1 MAKKY
6 IADVV
11 EISGEFLDSAS
22 NAGTSGQL
30 LSSTGTGTQWVTAG
44 GSGTVT
50 SVATTA
56 PITGGTI
63 TTTGTIGITQ
73 ATTTTDGYLS
83 SIDWNTFNNKTSNL
97 GTVTSVSGTG
107 TVSGLTLSGTVTS
120 SGNLTLGGT
129 LTLTSGDITT
139 GLGYTPYDATN
150 PSGYTS
156 NLGTVTSVA
165 VTSTNGTI
173 TTSGGPITTSGT
185 LDIELPVTAVTAGSY
200 TSADITVDAYGRITA
215 AANGSGGGGGVTG
228 TGTPTYYPIWTSTT
242 NIGTSNLYQA
252 ITGDVTVV
260 SGTGF
265 GVSNADINLSGG
277 RLSMTNA
284 GVTQVENGTT
294 IIDVLDAT
302 DLPATLAAN
311 TTYVI
316 HGNLTVSTAH
326 TVSNDNC
333 AIIGRDRN
341 KDRITFTGKSLTFLT
356 ITDVSF
362 SMQDLTLVS
371 TDATSVLIDA
381 TDVAATGYNNSR
393 NHFFTLVNCQFRNV
407 VGDLMTVR
415 GFDLVDFNNTTFFY
429 VESPNFGCRFE
440 DVSKLEISSCE
451 FIRWFSES
459 SLPTP
464 SGFATCDMI
473 ELMPNNLSSF
483 GAVNIN
489 GCIIHPQQT
498 QFALNISNTS
508 TTGFGT
514 IAANAFVNVGITTG
528 GILTGSTYNDTSMLK
543 YDVFANQGLA
553 DSTAYLYGYQSGSD
567 LQSATTSFAALT
579 IATFNTGIAQRFTA
593 LTNGVQYNGTKP
605 LTVTFNVSLDVSG
618 VGGNNEQF
626 EFQLY
631 KLIGGTGLSPIA
643 GSTRLI
649 ELDSGEIGGP
659 ALFATTTVSQ
669 NDVLTVYY
677 RSPTNDGFTLS
688 NFSIQIKQ

>member
-1 MAKKY
+1 MSQRFLTDIELDAGLV
-6 IADVV
+6 DG
-11 EISGEFLDSAS
+11 SGST
-22 NAGTSGQL
+22 GTSGQV
-30 LSSTGTGTQWVTAG
+30 LSSTGTGTQWIASGGGGISSLLLAADSGTTVTLGNGSTIDIAG
-44 GSGTVT
+44 GTGIATTVTNPTASDGTVT
-50 SVATTA
+50 
-56 PITGGTI
+56 I
-63 TTTGTIGITQ
+63 
-73 ATTTTDGYLS
+73 
-83 SIDWNTFNNKTSNL
+83 NL
-97 GTVTSVSGTG
+97 RDTLVT
-107 TVSGLTLSGTVTS
+107 
-120 SGNLTLGGT
+120 
-129 LTLTSGDITT
+129 
-139 GLGYTPYDATN
+139 P
-150 PSGYTS
+150 
-156 NLGTVTSVA
+156 
-165 VTSTNGTI
+165 
-173 TTSGGPITTSGT
+173 
-185 LDIELPVTAVTAGSY
+185 GSY
-200 TSADITVDAYGRITA
+200 TSANITVDQQGRITA
-215 AANGSGGGGGVTG
+215 ASSGAGGGNISGSGVVDEYAVFTG
-228 TGTPTYYPIWTSTT
+228 TNS
-242 NIGTSNLYQA
+242 IGTGRISQN
-252 ITGDVTVV
+252 ITGDIVIT
-260 SGTGF
+260 SGSDLS
-265 GVSNADINLSGG
+265 VSNADIGITSG
-277 RLSMTNA
+277 RLLMTNA
-284 GVTQVENGTT
+284 GITQVENGTT
-294 IIDVLDAT
+294 IVDVLDAT

-341 KDRITFTGKSLTFLT
+341 KDRITFTGKSSTFLT

-362 SMQDLTLVS
+362 AMQDLTIAS

-429 VESPNFGCRFE
+429 IESPNFGCRFE

-464 SGFATCDMI
+464 SGYATCDMI
-473 ELMPNNLSSF
+473 ELMANNLSSF

-553 DSTAYLYGYQSGSD
+553 DSTAYLFGYQSGTD
-567 LQSATTSFAALT
+567 LQSATTSFTALT
-579 IATFNTGIAQRFTA
+579 IATFNTGISQRFTA

-631 KLIGGTGLSPIA
+631 KLIGGTLISPIA

-659 ALFATTTVSQ
+659 ALFATTTVNQ
-669 NDVLTVYY
+669 NDVLTVYW
-677 RSPTNDGFTLS
+677 RSPTNDDFTLS

>member
-1 MAKKY
+1 MNKKY
-6 IADVV
+6 IADTI

-50 SVATTA
+50 SVA
-56 PITGGTI
+56 
-63 TTTGTIGITQ
+63 
-73 ATTTTDGYLS
+73 
-83 SIDWNTFNNKTSNL
+83 
-97 GTVTSVSGTG
+97 
-107 TVSGLTLSGTVTS
+107 
-120 SGNLTLGGT
+120 
-129 LTLTSGDITT
+129 
-139 GLGYTPYDATN
+139 
-150 PSGYTS
+150 
-156 NLGTVTSVA
+156 
-165 VTSTNGTI
+165 VTSTNSTI

-362 SMQDLTLVS
+362 AMQDLTIAS

-393 NHFFTLVNCQFRNV
+393 DHFFTLVNCQFRNV

-553 DSTAYLYGYQSGSD
+553 DSTGYLYGYQSGTD

-631 KLIGGTGLSPIA
+631 KLIGGTLLSPIA

-677 RSPTNDGFTLS
+677 RSPTNDDFTLS

>member
-11 EISGEFLDSAS
+11 EITGEFLDSAS
-22 NAGTSGQL
+22 NSGTSGQL

-50 SVATTA
+50 SVA
-56 PITGGTI
+56 
-63 TTTGTIGITQ
+63 
-73 ATTTTDGYLS
+73 
-83 SIDWNTFNNKTSNL
+83 
-97 GTVTSVSGTG
+97 
-107 TVSGLTLSGTVTS
+107 
-120 SGNLTLGGT
+120 
-129 LTLTSGDITT
+129 
-139 GLGYTPYDATN
+139 
-150 PSGYTS
+150 
-156 NLGTVTSVA
+156 
-165 VTSTNGTI
+165 VTSTNSTI

-215 AANGSGGGGGVTG
+215 AANGSGGGGGITSLDLAADGGTAVTLGDGSTIDIEGGTGIATTVSNPVASDGTVTVNLRNTPVTPGSYTSANITVDQPGRITSASSGSGVTG
-228 TGTPTYYPIWTSTT
+228 TGISTFLPIWNTTSTISSSNVYQDIGGNVNISTGNNFNIINGDFSITGAKNQTANST
-242 NIGTSNLYQA
+242 NIV
-252 ITGDVTVV
+252 DVL
-260 SGTGF
+260 SYSDF
-265 GVSNADINLSGG
+265 PSGG
-277 RLSMTNA
+277 
-284 GVTQVENGTT
+284 
-294 IIDVLDAT
+294 ILD
-302 DLPATLAAN
+302 AN

-316 HGNLTVSTAH
+316 HGTVTCTGGQEIEITSSGVSIVGNDKNKDKLLYTGINEFITVDNVDFTMENVWVSTTNSAS
-326 TVSNDNC
+326 TVIFAEDIATVAGQYNF
-333 AIIGRDRN
+333 GR
-341 KDRITFTGKSLTFLT
+341 KSFLN
-356 ITDVSF
+356 
-362 SMQDLTLVS
+362 LL
-371 TDATSVLIDA
+371 
-381 TDVAATGYNNSR
+381 
-393 NHFFTLVNCQFRNV
+393 NCQFRNIAGGV
-407 VGDLMTVR
+407 LDIY
-415 GFDLVDFNNTTFFY
+415 GFDLVDINNSTFFY
-429 VESPNFGCRFE
+429 IESTSFGCRFQ

-451 FIRWFSES
+451 FIRWFAES

-473 ELMPNNLSSF
+473 ELQANGVLGAGF

-489 GCIIHPQQT
+489 GGIIHPQQT
-498 QFALNISNTS
+498 QFALNISSSS

-514 IAANAFVNVGITTG
+514 IAANAFVSVGITTG

-543 YDVFANQGLA
+543 YDIFANQGLA
-553 DSTAYLYGYQSGSD
+553 DSTGYLYGYQSGTDS
-567 LQSATTSFAALT
+567 QSATTSFAALT

-631 KLIGGTGLSPIA
+631 KLIGGTLLSPIA

>member
-22 NAGTSGQL
+22 NSGTSGQL

-50 SVATTA
+50 SVA
-56 PITGGTI
+56 
-63 TTTGTIGITQ
+63 
-73 ATTTTDGYLS
+73 
-83 SIDWNTFNNKTSNL
+83 
-97 GTVTSVSGTG
+97 
-107 TVSGLTLSGTVTS
+107 
-120 SGNLTLGGT
+120 
-129 LTLTSGDITT
+129 
-139 GLGYTPYDATN
+139 
-150 PSGYTS
+150 
-156 NLGTVTSVA
+156 
-165 VTSTNGTI
+165 VTSTNSTI

-215 AANGSGGGGGVTG
+215 AANGSGGGGGITSLDLAADSGTAVTLGDGSTIDVEGGTGIATSVSNPVASDGTVTVNLRNTTVTPGSYTNANITVDQQGRITSASSGAGGGTVTG
-228 TGTPTYYPIWTSTT
+228 
-242 NIGTSNLYQA
+242 
-252 ITGDVTVV
+252 
-260 SGTGF
+260 SGTTDYLPRWSSSTALTDSAIYHNIAGEPTVNSGTDF
-265 GVSNADINLSGG
+265 NLLGG
-277 RLSMTNA
+277 SRLILTSA
-284 GVTQVENGTT
+284 GITQSENGTT
-294 IIDVLDAT
+294 IIDVLDAA

-316 HGNLTVSTAH
+316 HGNLSVSTAH

-341 KDRITFTGKSLTFLT
+341 KDRITYTGKGTFLT

-362 SMQDLTLVS
+362 AMQDLTIAS
-371 TDATSVLIDA
+371 TDATSTLIDA

-393 NHFFTLVNCQFRNV
+393 DHFFTLVNCQFRNV
-407 VGDLMTVR
+407 VGDLMTIR

-429 VESPNFGCRFE
+429 IESPNFGCRFE

-464 SGFATCDMI
+464 SGYATCDMI
-473 ELMPNNLSSF
+473 ELMANNLASF

-553 DSTAYLYGYQSGSD
+553 DSISYLYGYQSGTD
-567 LQSATTSFAALT
+567 AQSATTTFSALT
-579 IATFNTGIAQRFTA
+579 IATFLTGESQRFTA
-593 LTNGVQYNGTKP
+593 LSNGVQYNGSKD
-605 LTVTFNVSLDVSG
+605 LVVSFNCSIGITG

-631 KLIGGTGLSPIA
+631 KLAGGTLITPIA
-643 GSTRLI
+643 GSVSAI
-649 ELDSGEIGGP
+649 ELDSGEEGNVTC
-659 ALFATTTVSQ
+659 FATTTVSQ
-669 NDVLTVYY
+669 NDILTVYY
-677 RSPTNDGFTLS
+677 RSPSNDNFTLQ

>member
-1 MAKKY
+1 MNKKY
-6 IADVV
+6 IADTI

-50 SVATTA
+50 SVA
-56 PITGGTI
+56 
-63 TTTGTIGITQ
+63 
-73 ATTTTDGYLS
+73 
-83 SIDWNTFNNKTSNL
+83 
-97 GTVTSVSGTG
+97 
-107 TVSGLTLSGTVTS
+107 
-120 SGNLTLGGT
+120 
-129 LTLTSGDITT
+129 
-139 GLGYTPYDATN
+139 
-150 PSGYTS
+150 
-156 NLGTVTSVA
+156 
-165 VTSTNGTI
+165 VTSTNSTI

-362 SMQDLTLVS
+362 AMQDLTIAS

-393 NHFFTLVNCQFRNV
+393 DHFFTLVNCQFRNV

-567 LQSATTSFAALT
+567 LQSATTSFAAIA